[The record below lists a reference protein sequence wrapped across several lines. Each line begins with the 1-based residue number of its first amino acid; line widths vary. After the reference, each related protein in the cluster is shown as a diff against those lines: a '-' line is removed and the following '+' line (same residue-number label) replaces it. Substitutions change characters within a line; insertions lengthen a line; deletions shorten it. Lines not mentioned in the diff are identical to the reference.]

1 MPYSG
6 LMPSMEAIQQAL
18 REPLSKAPTDH
29 NRFAIYI
36 FERAR
41 EIDHE
46 QVLASKISA
55 QREQP
60 GCDVSRRSNEPD
72 LRPAEHHRLTAT

>member
-6 LMPSMEAIQQAL
+6 LMPSMKAIQQAL
-18 REPLSKAPTDH
+18 REPLSQAPTDH

-46 QVLASKISA
+46 QALSIKLAA
-55 QREQP
+55 QREQS
-60 GCDVSRRSNEPD
+60 GSVVSRRSDELICEAVD
-72 LRPAEHHRLTAT
+72 

>member
-6 LMPSMEAIQQAL
+6 LMPSMKAIQQAL

-41 EIDHE
+41 EIDHQE
-46 QVLASKISA
+46 ALAKKLAA
-55 QREQP
+55 QREQSRKV
-60 GCDVSRRSNEPD
+60 VSRRSNEPIC
-72 LRPAEHHRLTAT
+72 EVVGTN